1 MSQISKATLVEIKKP
16 NLIISAMSSNSLIS
30 HKLFLL
36 ALQRARK
43 LDENSNSN
51 AAELKRLPTILDY
64 SKGLVAEFTFAE
76 CRRIMGISKG
86 GSQTA
91 ALANYINN
99 NLATD
104 WVLRLTDRRF
114 KEKVQLISGSLADI
128 KTKKIYI
135 KFSDDESIQKL
146 LFYCKN
152 NYTLEKIETFMS
164 FKSIFSFRLYELALE
179 MLGKS
184 KSASNPKPTGVSFII
199 GTAELKFKL
208 GLYNGVDNGGTH
220 KATKAEEA
228 KAAAFLAECPPNY
241 IMAEKMYKTKVYSG
255 YTHLADRVL
264 SVAQREIEAYTPFHF
279 DFKPIVEG
287 NNKPVEVK
295 IILAGKEAAVPA
307 LEQNAVYTAEQ
318 ETVINQIFGLFDKKY
333 GLTLSDA
340 ATLASKADFDITKIE
355 STYRTMTQTTNV
367 NSVMGF
373 MIRGIEK
380 GGYQPSTTA
389 RNFTKI
395 ESGTKFNNFQQRVI
409 DFEALERS
417 LITG

>member
-1 MSQISKATLVEIKKP
+1 
-16 NLIISAMSSNSLIS
+16 
-30 HKLFLL
+30 
-36 ALQRARK
+36 
-43 LDENSNSN
+43 
-51 AAELKRLPTILDY
+51 
-64 SKGLVAEFTFAE
+64 
-76 CRRIMGISKG
+76 
-86 GSQTA
+86 
-91 ALANYINN
+91 
-99 NLATD
+99 
-104 WVLRLTDRRF
+104 
-114 KEKVQLISGSLADI
+114 
-128 KTKKIYI
+128 
-135 KFSDDESIQKL
+135 
-146 LFYCKN
+146 
-152 NYTLEKIETFMS
+152 
-164 FKSIFSFRLYELALE
+164 
-179 MLGKS
+179 
-184 KSASNPKPTGVSFII
+184 
-199 GTAELKFKL
+199 
-208 GLYNGVDNGGTH
+208 
-220 KATKAEEA
+220 
-228 KAAAFLAECPPNY
+228 
-241 IMAEKMYKTKVYSG
+241 MYKTKVYSG